1 MYIYLRSL
9 YVIFE
14 LKWSTYRIF
23 ICILQAKKDDIQEE
37 TLTGEMFGESLPA
50 RHSSTTMKQAQH
62 TVQEAKKGDGNEPL
76 RFPSA
81 IECI

>member
-14 LKWSTYRIF
+14 LKWSTYGIF
-23 ICILQAKKDDIQEE
+23 ICILQSKKDDRQE

-81 IECI
+81 IGCI